1 MSAFNY
7 VLLKVDILAMDR
19 AEHGGQMYNVMLVV
33 TDLYSHFI
41 YGGAIHESSDSTAL
55 ADHLIN
61 LFTMCGPPGMLST
74 IVLNDNFLFNKKES
88 LINLL
93 KF

>member
-1 MSAFNY
+1 MF
-7 VLLKVDILAMDR
+7 LLKVDILAMDR

-61 LFTMCGPPGMLST
+61 LFSMCGPPGMLLM
-74 IVLNDNFLFNKKES
+74 IVLNHRFSINQGES
-88 LINLL
+88 PTD
-93 KF
+93 